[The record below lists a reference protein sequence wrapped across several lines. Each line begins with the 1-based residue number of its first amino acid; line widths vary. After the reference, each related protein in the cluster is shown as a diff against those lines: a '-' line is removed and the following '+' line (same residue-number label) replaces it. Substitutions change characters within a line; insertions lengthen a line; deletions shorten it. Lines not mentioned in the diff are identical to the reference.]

1 MFSLSQYVIIGL
13 AGSVYLAGAAIL
25 LTGGSFLR
33 NCRLPIL
40 DAEREQTATS
50 GAVEELPYFFPVLE
64 KERVGSG
71 GSIGPLLP
79 VEGEKMRSSHGDL
92 SADRRAVEH
101 RSENAESDLLTSP
114 ICLN

>member
-13 AGSVYLAGAAIL
+13 AGSVYLAGAVIL

-40 DAEREQTATS
+40 DADGEQTAAS

-71 GSIGPLLP
+71 SSIGPLLP
-79 VEGEKMRSSHGDL
+79 EGEKMRSSHGDL

>member
-71 GSIGPLLP
+71 SSIGPLLP
-79 VEGEKMRSSHGDL
+79 EGEKMRSSHGAL

>member
-71 GSIGPLLP
+71 SSIGPLLP
-79 VEGEKMRSSHGDL
+79 EGEKMRSSHGDL

>member
-25 LTGGSFLR
+25 LTGGSFLQ

-71 GSIGPLLP
+71 SSIGPLLP
-79 VEGEKMRSSHGDL
+79 EGEKMRSSHGAL